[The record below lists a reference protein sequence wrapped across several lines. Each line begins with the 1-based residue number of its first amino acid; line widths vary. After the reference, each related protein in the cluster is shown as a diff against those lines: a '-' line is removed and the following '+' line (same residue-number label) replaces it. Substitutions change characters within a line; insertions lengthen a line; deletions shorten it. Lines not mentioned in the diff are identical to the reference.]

1 LQNGEQASSRGIAM
15 VSSLIIP
22 HSTLG
27 RPIAVL
33 VDREGLGDA
42 LLKVPFLRAVARGFP
57 GQPVWWIARHQTA
70 MAGPLRSFLPGA
82 LAEVREQVGLGGSWH
97 DVRRELRGFPA
108 FSLVFDMRTR
118 IASIWRA
125 RRYLTWDR
133 FLCCLPAYLLSGAR
147 PPGRLTRPRHIGER
161 ALSLVEAAL
170 GAPADPSGELACT
183 PKAMA
188 TARSILPDGPVYVG
202 LAVGS
207 REARKNW
214 PLDRFITLA
223 EGLAESGFV
232 PVLLLGPQE
241 SDCARE
247 LRYAASHLPLVD
259 FMRFPTELNR
269 LDAAIALAGRLTV
282 VVAND
287 SGMGH
292 LFGAAGRPVVSLFGP
307 TDPRRWA
314 PFAPIQRTLRAQDF
328 GGHAMEL
335 IQPEAVLHAIKE
347 TIAATKNPSMISAEG
362 ARI

>member
-1 LQNGEQASSRGIAM
+1 LIVPDLTLQ
-15 VSSLIIP
+15 
-22 HSTLG
+22 

-42 LLKVPFLRAVARGFP
+42 LLKLPFLRAVARGFP

-70 MAGPLRSFLPGA
+70 MAGPLRAFLPGA
-82 LAEVREQVGLGGSWH
+82 LAEVREQVGLGGPRD
-97 DVRRELRGFPA
+97 DVRRALGQLPP

-125 RRYLTWDR
+125 RRHLTWDR

-170 GAPADPSGELACT
+170 GAPADPSGELAST
-183 PKAMA
+183 QEA
-188 TARSILPDGPVYVG
+188 TAIARSILPDGPIYVG

-214 PLDRFITLA
+214 PLDRYITLA
-223 EGLAESGFV
+223 EGLAKSGLV

-241 SDCARE
+241 RDCARE
-247 LRYAASHLPLVD
+247 LRHAAPHLLMVD
-259 FMRFPTELNR
+259 FMQFPSELDR
-269 LDAAIALAGRLTV
+269 LDAAIALAGRLSV

-314 PFAPIQRTLRAQDF
+314 PFAPMQRTVRAQEF
-328 GGHAMEL
+328 GGEAMAL
-335 IQPEAVLHAIKE
+335 IQPEAVLRAVQE
-347 TIAATKNPSMISAEG
+347 TVAASRNTAMMSAVRTE
-362 ARI
+362 I